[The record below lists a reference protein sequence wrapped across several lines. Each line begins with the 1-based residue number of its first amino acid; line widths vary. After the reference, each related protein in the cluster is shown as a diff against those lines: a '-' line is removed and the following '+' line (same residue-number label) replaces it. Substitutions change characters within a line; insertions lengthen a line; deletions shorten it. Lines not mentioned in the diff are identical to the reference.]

1 MTNVLAPV
9 LKQKFFTNNG
19 APAYGYKVFT
29 YEAGTNTKLD
39 TYQSSNGAANTNPII
54 LDFRGEANIWIPP
67 NVAYKFVYSPPN
79 DTDPPTSPIWTIDNV
94 TESQLI
100 TLYGGVDTG
109 IADAY
114 VLNFTANFTTYT
126 DGIVIYWTPSNTNTG
141 AAVTINVNGLGPV
154 SLTMPDGSNPP
165 AGIIPQDGYVQ
176 IIYRGTG
183 FHLMFSSELLPERGS
198 FTIRATNGFTTVPT
212 GTANWTRNGSI
223 VTMNIPLLT
232 GIGSGLIVS
241 LTGIPADLIGDV
253 TFGQQRQ
260 FFPVIN
266 GGVDQMGSISIAGAT
281 TFNVS
286 PFPAGPGFVGG
297 DRGVGPGVI
306 TYYSPAL

>member
-1 MTNVLAPV
+1 MTNSLSPV
-9 LKQKFFTNNG
+9 LKQKFFTNKG
-19 APAYGYKVFT
+19 APANGYKVFT
-29 YEAGTNTKLD
+29 YAAGTNNKRD
-39 TYQSSNGAANTNPII
+39 TYQSANGAANANPII

-67 NVAYKFVYSPPN
+67 NVAYKFVFSPPN
-79 DTDPPTSPIWTIDNV
+79 DTDPPTSPIWTIDSV
-94 TESQLI
+94 TESELI

-109 IADAY
+109 IENAY
-114 VLNFTANFTTYT
+114 VLNFTSNFTAYT
-126 DGIVIYWTPSNTNTG
+126 DGIVIYWTPAHTNTG
-141 AAVTINVNGLGPV
+141 GAVTINVNGLGPV
-154 SLTMPDGSNPP
+154 SLMMPDGSNPP
-165 AGIIPQDGYVQ
+165 TGVIPQDGYVQ

-198 FTIRATNGFTTVPT
+198 FTISATGFTVAPT
-212 GTANWTRNGSI
+212 GTVHWTRNGTI

-232 GIGSGLIVS
+232 GIGSGPVVN

-253 TFGQQRQ
+253 TFGSQRQ

-266 GGVDQMGSISIAGAT
+266 GGTHQMGSISVAGAT
-281 TFNVS
+281 SFNVS
-286 PFPAGPGFVGG
+286 PFPVGAGFAGG